1 MPDSNSS
8 ETTVKSICAVNCNF
22 ASSDQ
27 VSSAAAYLTYKR
39 PTFWQPQE
47 NLSDRE
53 VEGKFIS
60 SLVSPSPEW
69 HLRSLPGSQHDPRP
83 RPVSPFPR
91 HLFLW
96 TCPACQQGS
105 LTKAGVK
112 RGLVV
117 PGGSISGIH
126 PAGEAEEEVLM
137 HRGSLPSASLLANP
151 TEKASDGKDARLA
164 NAIDLT
170 DCQCTIIHR
179 STTRTDLT
187 VHKCTLPAI
196 RCNRHEESISLI
208 ANAILQTEKM
218 DNHPMQSATRTNLP
232 AKTIPLRRLQSQR
245 NIDNENNAL
254 TFLWFQTECNP
265 Y

>member
-53 VEGKFIS
+53 VEGKFIP

-91 HLFLW
+91 HLFSW

-112 RGLVV
+112 RGLVL

-137 HRGSLPSASLLANP
+137 HRGSLPSASLLANAIP
-151 TEKASDGKDARLA
+151 LRRLQTEKMPMPM
-164 NAIDLT
+164 
-170 DCQCTIIHR
+170 Q
-179 STTRTDLT
+179 
-187 VHKCTLPAI
+187 
-196 RCNRHEESISLI
+196 SISLI
-208 ANAILQTEKM
+208 ANA
-218 DNHPMQSATRTNLP
+218 QS
-232 AKTIPLRRLQSQR
+232 SM
-245 NIDNENNAL
+245 
-254 TFLWFQTECNP
+254 NP
-265 Y
+265 QQ